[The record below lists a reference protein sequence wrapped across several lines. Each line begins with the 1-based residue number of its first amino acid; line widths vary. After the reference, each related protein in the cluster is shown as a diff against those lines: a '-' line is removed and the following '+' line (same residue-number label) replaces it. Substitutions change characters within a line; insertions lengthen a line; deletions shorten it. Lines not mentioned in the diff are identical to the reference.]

1 MVVLVV
7 QIRSKLSDEEGLCF
21 TAFLVRP
28 EAFLQHSEVLHEM
41 VELLVVHES
50 SFFFPII

>member
-7 QIRSKLSDEEGLCF
+7 QIRSKDSDEEGLCF
-21 TAFLVRP
+21 TAFIVRP
-28 EAFLQHSEVLHEM
+28 EAFLQYSEVLHEM

-50 SFFFPII
+50 R